1 MVLFAQQMTS
11 GVNSFVYCNPLFI
24 FAGELMNITGVT
36 QRIIKFAASLVAHRN
51 GGLANVGVTQF

>member
-11 GVNSFVYCNPLFI
+11 GVNSFVLIAIPLFI

-36 QRIIKFAASLVAHRN
+36 QRIIVSSINVAHRN
-51 GGLANVGVTQF
+51 GT